1 MTYWRTLFER
11 IECHLAVIRFGTDG
25 VYRVQ
30 PPDGLVAARFRH
42 PESRAGM
49 PLLHDHL
56 LPSIKRSR
64 DSGWTVLGAD
74 RRAGGDSG
82 LGVRGIDHQALSVP
96 VSLAVKFPTA

>member
-1 MTYWRTLFER
+1 MWALGDEQTRLAIEAAHERAIQRVLER
-11 IECHLAVIRFGTDG
+11 IECHIAVIRFGTDG

-56 LPSIKRSR
+56 LLSIKGQRLDGARS
-64 DSGWTVLGAD
+64 
-74 RRAGGDSG
+74 
-82 LGVRGIDHQALSVP
+82 
-96 VSLAVKFPTA
+96 